1 MQHDVKELWLP
12 PARLIAKLWIRD
24 VFRMFFFVCLQPSSA
39 AARLLAGDSG
49 LGRVVSALSFV
60 VLASQSARRWLLGTD
75 AVLFFYSLTS
85 RRRQGT
91 IIEISNMNRGLNPLP
106 GGNFQTDRYGS
117 AGYGVCYNII
127 LTRDAEGRVRM
138 ACRPE
143 TEDTR
148 ANCWVVTQIDGEQAQ
163 QAHAVMG
170 PLQATDLIHAI
181 DFQSLY
187 GKSQEEVELLL
198 AGNPHSTIVLT
209 VSRPLPAARKA
220 PVELKMPSAGLSAA
234 HDWVPST
241 ASTDRGL
248 PAGNPPSTADATLGH
263 ARYEPLAPAPAPPS
277 QEPASGAVPA
287 QSLSRSLSQYDSH
300 QMKMVNV
307 PLVSLGDIPPEMPAY
322 QSDAEPP
329 KTTMPE
335 QLDLMKA
342 PIFSEQ
348 QVQEYVRLVVPDK
361 ALAERVCVQ
370 MEEHEID
377 GGGLGPP

>member
-1 MQHDVKELWLP
+1 
-12 PARLIAKLWIRD
+12 
-24 VFRMFFFVCLQPSSA
+24 MFFGCFFLSVYSLPLQLRDSSPATTVVCPPQSCQHRVICRARQP
-39 AARLLAGDSG
+39 
-49 LGRVVSALSFV
+49 
-60 VLASQSARRWLLGTD
+60 ARRWLLGTD
-75 AVLFFYSLTS
+75 AVRFCDSLTS

-234 HDWVPST
+234 QDWLPSA

-287 QSLSRSLSQYDSH
+287 QSLSRSLSQYDPH
-300 QMKMVNV
+300 QMKMTNV

>member
-1 MQHDVKELWLP
+1 
-12 PARLIAKLWIRD
+12 
-24 VFRMFFFVCLQPSSA
+24 
-39 AARLLAGDSG
+39 
-49 LGRVVSALSFV
+49 
-60 VLASQSARRWLLGTD
+60 
-75 AVLFFYSLTS
+75 
-85 RRRQGT
+85 
-91 IIEISNMNRGLNPLP
+91 MNRGLNPLP

-143 TEDTR
+143 TEDTT
-148 ANCWVVTQIDGEQAQ
+148 ANCWVVTQIDSEQAQ

-234 HDWVPST
+234 QDWLPSA

-263 ARYEPLAPAPAPPS
+263 ASYEPLAPAPAPQS

-287 QSLSRSLSQYDSH
+287 QSLSRSLSQYDPH

-307 PLVSLGDIPPEMPAY
+307 PLVSLGDIPPEVPEMPAY
-322 QSDAEPP
+322 QSGAEPP

-377 GGGLGPP
+377 GGGLGSP